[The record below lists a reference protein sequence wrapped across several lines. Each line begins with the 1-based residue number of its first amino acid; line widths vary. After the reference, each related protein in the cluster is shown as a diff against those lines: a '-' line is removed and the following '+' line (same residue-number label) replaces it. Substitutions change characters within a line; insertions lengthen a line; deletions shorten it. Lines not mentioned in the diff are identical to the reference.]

1 MSEDET
7 SSGDRVNSND
17 ANAIDADG
25 DMCVEA
31 METMEFF
38 MGDASPASG
47 TLTGLVDRASATL
60 TTLRV
65 VRCRAVKNMRGLEVC
80 KRLRSLTVAECA
92 LTSLAGASSCR
103 ALEELYV
110 YGNHIDSLE
119 ELRNGCFERLRT
131 LWLND
136 NRLRALDGVEFLRS
150 LHYLN
155 VAQNLLER
163 VPDGTTTSALE
174 HLNIAG
180 NPIRSLSDIA
190 IATRVPSL
198 TIRDD
203 LHGACSFCRGDWY
216 RSYVLCALPHLCVL
230 DGRDVSV
237 LERQQAEEEHSGRRT
252 WFNLQCVR
260 LREAYRRARDDALE
274 HLSSITN
281 PIEHELFNAR
291 AHGRRSDADRALVK
305 LNEREQGFFTHDARA
320 RESLERTIAQVF
332 RDAEI
337 LAETVREERFRFTE
351 AADIT
356 FSDIYEN
363 FKEQWPSTVFRAE
376 RLLESVFHDLSNVV
390 IASNVVELNLH
401 ATGLVE
407 IPHKLSE
414 CSRLETLVLSNNSIK
429 RLNNLP
435 RSETLRHLDFG
446 NNKLW
451 NSADINVLTA
461 CVMNASSIVLRG
473 NCKWLAET
481 KFYAPILVKSMPCLL
496 VLDGVEITTDVR
508 AKHMKTECT
517 LDASAV
523 RRRGRSHVVA
533 SKGRSMR
540 IEEFSLECESL
551 RRTKMCEKFETLRV
565 AHVAHN
571 CLRSIKGFGVCRQLR
586 HLCIEGNKLVRLDG
600 LSLLREL
607 RYLNIKNCGVKKLN
621 PAWFISLSEL
631 RCVNVEENALKTISV
646 LKQCSELCEIYA
658 ARNKLTDVHGVLS
671 LASLQHLRLLSLQGN
686 AVSTS
691 KGYPHHVIFKFPQIN
706 ILDTDYI
713 NSELRSEAVKMYTGR
728 LTEDMIPTG
737 QSTCAH
743 KVNLSGLNLLHLDGA
758 IAKAHFR
765 GMKQIKLDNNSL
777 HDVSALGNLPCLTKL
792 ELRNNRI
799 NTVFGR
805 FGFFAKLD
813 FLDLSGNYI
822 SSLSVLSLGCC
833 SNLRTLL
840 LCDNFLTRL
849 DGITQLKSLRVLK
862 ADKNKLNRIDSSTFV
877 GCDALRLLSLR
888 KNAFRTLKHLSKLV
902 SVREL
907 RLDGNRVDDIEEIS
921 WLAWLPRLRILSL
934 GGNKIAS
941 ECDRYVEFT
950 IMCCRGLKRLD
961 GESVLKS

>member
-1 MSEDET
+1 MSEDGT
-7 SSGDRVNSND
+7 SSGDRANSND

-25 DMCVEA
+25 DVCVEA

-119 ELRNGCFERLRT
+119 ELQNGCFERLRT

-150 LHYLN
+150 LQHLN

-190 IATRVPSL
+190 IATR
-198 TIRDD
+198 
-203 LHGACSFCRGDWY
+203 
-216 RSYVLCALPHLCVL
+216 
-230 DGRDVSV
+230 
-237 LERQQAEEEHSGRRT
+237 RQQAEEEHSGRRT

-291 AHGRRSDADRALVK
+291 AHGSRSDADRALVK
-305 LNEREQGFFTHDARA
+305 LNEREQGFFTHEDRA

-356 FSDIYEN
+356 FSDVYEN
-363 FKEQWPSTVFRAE
+363 FKERWPSTVFRAE
-376 RLLESVFHDLSNVV
+376 RLLQSFHDLSNVV

-407 IPHKLSE
+407 IPHKLNE

-481 KFYAPILVKSMPCLL
+481 KFYAPILVKSMPRLL

-551 RRTKMCEKFETLRV
+551 RRTKMCEKFETVRV

-691 KGYPHHVIFKFPQIN
+691 NGYPHHVIFKFPQIN

-737 QSTCAH
+737 QSACAH

-758 IAKAHFR
+758 IAKAHFQ

-805 FGFFAKLD
+805 FGFFAKLE